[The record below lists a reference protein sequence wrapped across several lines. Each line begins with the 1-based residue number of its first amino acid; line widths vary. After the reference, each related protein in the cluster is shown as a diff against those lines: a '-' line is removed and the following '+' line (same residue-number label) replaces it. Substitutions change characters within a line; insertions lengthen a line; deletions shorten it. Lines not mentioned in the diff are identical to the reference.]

1 MNKEN
6 SIIMYSIM
14 CKREGE
20 KINAMHQKTSI
31 MCNIHGAPV
40 SSFPQKKFANIHQHQ
55 YSIYNHRV
63 SNSPIG
69 FILEHKENVCYI
81 VINNTK
87 QLSSFLRK
95 HLFYNFEEFW
105 IVITDKSQS

>member
-1 MNKEN
+1 
-6 SIIMYSIM
+6 M

-40 SSFPQKKFANIHQHQ
+40 SSFPQEKFGNIHQHQ

-81 VINNTK
+81 VINNTN

-95 HLFYNFEEFW
+95 HLFNNFEEFW
-105 IVITDKSQS
+105 IVITDKFQS